1 MLPVL
6 ALSQTPAPES
16 KEGASLE
23 GVVISSATG
32 EPVRKAILT
41 LYRAG
46 RGGLSITAD
55 SDSRGTFR
63 LDDIEPG
70 TYALSVA
77 RAGYVPQA
85 EYRVS
90 KSSPWLQLGP
100 GQLLQDLVVKITPGA
115 TIAGRVLDQDGDAR
129 TGSAFVR
136 LQRQVRTSTGK
147 KFSDADSAEA
157 DSEGGFVF
165 AGLTAGRYYLL
176 AAPQPHV
183 VRRSSGDADMMTYYP
198 DAVAA
203 EEAVPI
209 DVTAGAEFRGADVRI
224 RRGRT
229 VHVRGHVIG
238 ATSINISLSA
248 ALGEN
253 ANIPNVYTRN
263 GAFDIPNVSP
273 GTYRL
278 TATSYVPFRNQE
290 AYFYGQTTITVDQID
305 LDDVTVEVRRPLMVT
320 GTIQVEGNSGA
331 PPPLTLVRLMS
342 DAVLP
347 IELSTVGS
355 FSTSNVP
362 PTPVRVEA
370 SPPAG
375 MYVKSINIGGQDY
388 TRTPIEPSA
397 LEAGPLEILLS
408 PNAAE
413 ITGTVRDENGEPAP
427 GLSIA
432 LWTKGDVR
440 PQLARAEE
448 AGVFRF
454 SNLAP
459 GDYFVVAYPSGHD
472 LSSADIPTLFE
483 TRAAKVTVQEGGHAA
498 GDITLVTAEDIDE
511 LIAKFP

>member
-115 TIAGRVLDQDGDAR
+115 TIAGRILDQDGDPH
-129 TGSAFVR
+129 TGPASVR
-136 LQRQVRTSTGK
+136 LQRQVRTLTGK
-147 KFSDADSAEA
+147 KFSEA
-157 DSEGGFVF
+157 GWTEANGESGFVF
-165 AGLTAGRYYLL
+165 AGLTAGRYYLV
-176 AAPQPHV
+176 ATPRQR
-183 VRRSSGDADMMTYYP
+183 VRRSSEDADMMTYYP
-198 DAVAA
+198 DAFTA

-224 RRGRT
+224 RKGRT
-229 VHVRGHVIG
+229 VHVRGRAMG
-238 ATSINISLSA
+238 STSLNIMLST

-253 ANIPNVYTRN
+253 ANIPDVYTRD
-263 GAFDIPNVSP
+263 GVFDIPSVRP
-273 GTYRL
+273 GTYTL
-278 TATSYVPFRNQE
+278 TATSYNPLRNLDG
-290 AYFYGQTTITVDQID
+290 YFFGQTTISVDQAD
-305 LDDVTVEVRRPLMVT
+305 LDDVTVEVRRPLTVT
-320 GTIQVEGNSGA
+320 GIIQVEGNSGA

-347 IELSTVGS
+347 IELSAVGS
-355 FSTSNVP
+355 FSISNVP
-362 PTPVRVEA
+362 PVPVRVEA
-370 SPPAG
+370 TPPAG

-440 PQLARAEE
+440 PQLASAEE